1 MHNSLQYSHQLIKT
15 KVQPGDLVI
24 DATTGNGY
32 DTLLLAQLVGSK
44 GQVLSYD
51 IQATALEE
59 TRKRLEK
66 ENLMNQVQ
74 LIQRGHE
81 TVEQDLATDQYIKAA
96 MFNLGYLP
104 GGDHSIITHPNTTVK
119 ALETILT
126 YLLPRGLVTI
136 VTYYGHEGGEK
147 ELKQLIEFLTSLD
160 QSHFTVLHYEFIN
173 QANQPPILFAVE
185 KKSKSPIGVI

>member
-1 MHNSLQYSHQLIKT
+1 MHNSLQYSHQIIKT

-24 DATTGNGY
+24 DATAGNGH
-32 DTLLLAQLVGSK
+32 DTLFLAQLVGPK

-51 IQATALEE
+51 IQPTALEE

-66 ENLMNQVQ
+66 EDLTDRVQ

-81 TVEQDLATDQYIKAA
+81 TIDQDLAPDQYIKVA

-104 GGDHSIITHPNTTVK
+104 GGDHSIITQPRTTIK

-126 YLLPRGLVTI
+126 YLFPKGLVTI
-136 VTYYGHEGGEK
+136 VTYYGHEGGK
-147 ELKQLIEFLTSLD
+147 RELNQLTEFLANLD
-160 QSHFTVLHYEFIN
+160 QSHFSVLRYEYIN
-173 QANQPPILFAVE
+173 QTNQPPILFAIE
-185 KKSKSPIGVI
+185 KRSKSPFGEI